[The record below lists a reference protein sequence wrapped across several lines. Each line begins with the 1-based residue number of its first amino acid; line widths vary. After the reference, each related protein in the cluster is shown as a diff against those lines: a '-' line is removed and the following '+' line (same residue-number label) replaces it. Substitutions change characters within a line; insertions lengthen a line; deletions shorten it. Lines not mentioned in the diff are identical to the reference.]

1 MSVAV
6 KPSGAAALRR
16 FGLYPAYKDSCV
28 EWLGQIPAHWE
39 VKRLK
44 LVAALNPP
52 ASEVRSLPAE
62 TEVSFVPMEAVGEY
76 GGLDLST
83 TKQLGD
89 AGGGYTYFRDRDVV
103 VAKITPCFENGKGA
117 HASGLAN
124 GIAFGTTEL
133 HVIRV
138 AHELDDRF
146 LFYLTLSDAFRRL
159 GEADMYGAG
168 GQKRISESFVENF
181 RAPLPPIS
189 EQRAI
194 AAFLN
199 RETAKIDASVAK
211 KERLIELLQEKRAA
225 LITRAVT
232 KGLESNA
239 SMMDSGVDWLG
250 TVPAH
255 WDVER
260 VKWVARMESGHTPDR
275 KVDSYWVDGN
285 IPWVSLADTR
295 QLREVD
301 YIEDTAVRTTSDG
314 IAHSSARILPPGTVV
329 FSRDATIGLC
339 AITRVPM
346 AVSQHFI
353 GWVCGPRLEPEYLLF
368 VFRSMTQELERLTMG
383 ATVRTIGMPDVRS
396 LTTPVPPVSEQE
408 KIVVYVREGRAQ
420 IDTLVEKI
428 QDVIDRLREIRAA
441 LISAA
446 VTGKIDVRKEAA

>member
-1 MSVAV
+1 VSGAV
-6 KPSGAAALRR
+6 RPTGAAALRR
-16 FGLYPAYKDSCV
+16 FKPYSAYKDSGV
-28 EWLGQIPAHWE
+28 EWLGRVPVQWEIQRGDAFLAYEKLQVEPSRLNVDEVFHYSIPCIQETGDGRPEPPGEIDSA
-39 VKRLK
+39 KLLITGDRL
-44 LVAALNPP
+44 LVSKLNPRKGVVLIARP
-52 ASEVRSLPAE
+52 RDMPTVASTEFVPLRPIGCDLHWALYLYLAESTRERVSAGVRSA
-62 TEVSFVPMEAVGEY
+62 TRSHQRAEVSDVLKIWHGVPS
-76 GGLDLST
+76 L
-83 TKQLGD
+83 
-89 AGGGYTYFRDRDVV
+89 
-103 VAKITPCFENGKGA
+103 
-117 HASGLAN
+117 
-124 GIAFGTTEL
+124 TEQ
-133 HVIRV
+133 H
-138 AHELDDRF
+138 
-146 LFYLTLSDAFRRL
+146 
-159 GEADMYGAG
+159 
-168 GQKRISESFVENF
+168 
-181 RAPLPPIS
+181 
-189 EQRAI
+189 AI
-194 AAFLN
+194 AAFLD

-232 KGLESNA
+232 KGLDSNA
-239 SMMDSGVDWLG
+239 PMKDSGVDWLG
-250 TVPAH
+250 AVPAH
-255 WDVER
+255 WDVEW
-260 VKWVARMESGHTPDR
+260 VKWVARMESGHTPDK

-285 IPWVSLADTR
+285 IPWVSLADTG

-368 VFRSMTQELERLTMG
+368 AFRSMTQELERLTMG

-396 LTTPVPPVSEQE
+396 ITTPVPPVSEQE

-428 QDVIDRLREIRAA
+428 QDVIDGLREIRAA

-446 VTGKIDVRKEAA
+446 VTGKIDVREEAA